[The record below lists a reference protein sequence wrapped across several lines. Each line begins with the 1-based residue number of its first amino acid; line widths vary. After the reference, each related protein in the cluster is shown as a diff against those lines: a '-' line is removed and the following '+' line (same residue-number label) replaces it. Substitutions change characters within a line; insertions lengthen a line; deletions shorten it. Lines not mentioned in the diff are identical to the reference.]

1 MESARAQAEPM
12 PVPRAYLL
20 KVLDLILGAIG
31 SQEAWLLPRQGDAL
45 LLHFIHADVSD
56 RSWH

>member
-1 MESARAQAEPM
+1 M